1 MARRHLQRNGT
12 TRTPA
17 REVRAHV
24 DRAIEQWVDSQ
35 AENLKKLSTAA
46 RIVDVLGGNGPVAS
60 LTGRKTQHVTNWK
73 TAGTLPANTYLV
85 LKDALARK
93 GYTASPKLWGITPIE
108 QE

>member
-1 MARRHLQRNGT
+1 MARRHLRRNG

-17 REVRAHV
+17 RAVRAHV
-24 DRAIEQWVDSQ
+24 DRAMAQWLEHPDRAS
-35 AENLKKLSTAA
+35 KKCSTAA
-46 RIVDVLGGNGPVAS
+46 QIVFALGGNGPVAE

-73 TAGTLPANTYLV
+73 DAGRLPANTYLV

-93 GYTASPKLWGITPIE
+93 GYTASPKLWGITPTE